1 MDQLYAVIEAFSPWN
16 EQEKVDRVQMMEL
29 IKKRPRILTREDSLV
44 HFTAS
49 AWVMNPKRDKAL
61 MVYHNIYQAWSWV
74 GGHADGEGDLFSVA
88 CRELAEETGV
98 TDALPIQKAPVSLEF
113 IGVHAHEKRGRY
125 VAPHVHLNL
134 TYFFEA
140 AEDVPLRI
148 KADENSGVMWRSVKD
163 ILADHTEP
171 HMLMIYKKLLE
182 KLL

>member
-113 IGVHAHEKRGRY
+113 IGVQAHEKRGRY
-125 VAPHVHLNL
+125 VAPHVHLKL

>member
-1 MDQLYAVIEAFSPWN
+1 MNQLFAVIETFSPWN

-29 IKKRPRILTREDSLV
+29 IKKRPQILTREDSLT

-49 AWVMNPKRDKAL
+49 AWVMNPERDKAL

-98 TDALPIQKAPVSLEF
+98 TDALPIQRTPVSLEF
-113 IGVHAHEKRGRY
+113 IGVQAHEKRGRY

-140 AEDVPLRI
+140 AEDVPLRM
-148 KADENSGVMWRSVKD
+148 KADENSGVMWRSVED

-171 HMLMIYKKLLE
+171 HMLVIYKKLLE